1 MVYLAVRREKTESM
15 PMANTLPD
23 NAFTSRQAMDPDLRR
38 VARFL
43 PKGNA
48 LQRGYKVQRAI
59 MFLMG
64 NAGRLRNVPVVAVNE
79 YVKVRVHRPAGLAVP
94 APALLWIHGGGTIMG
109 TAVQD
114 DKYCRKLSR
123 LTGFSVVAVEH
134 RLAPEHPYPAPLED
148 CYAALLWLARQPWVD
163 PNRIAVGGASAGGHF
178 AAAVAQRAHDR
189 NEVKLAYQMLVY
201 PMLDDRTGAKRDGP
215 KRVMWTETDNQQAWR
230 WYLNGADPV
239 EAAPG
244 RRRDL
249 SGLPPA
255 WIGVGTL
262 DLFYDECLDYGR
274 RLREAGVPV
283 HEEIAPGAFH
293 AFDHIADKA
302 PISVDFFASQ
312 RDHLW
317 AALAEPSG

>member
-1 MVYLAVRREKTESM
+1 MSNA
-15 PMANTLPD
+15 LPD
-23 NAFTSRQAMDPDLRR
+23 NAFTSRQALDPGLRN

-48 LQRGYKVQRAI
+48 LHRGYKVQRAI
-59 MFLMG
+59 MSLMG
-64 NAGRLRNVPVVAVNE
+64 HAGRLRNVPVVRVNE
-79 YVKVRVHRPAGLAVP
+79 HVTVRVHRPAGP
-94 APALLWIHGGGTIMG
+94 PRPGPALLWIHGGGTIMG

-123 LTGFSVVAVEH
+123 LTGASVVAVEH
-134 RLAPEHPYPAPLED
+134 RLAPEHPYPAPLDD

-163 PNRIAVGGASAGGHF
+163 ATRIAVGGASAGGHF

-189 NEVKLAYQMLVY
+189 GDVKLVYQLLVY
-201 PMLDDRTGAKRDGP
+201 PMLDDRTGANGDRRKRI
-215 KRVMWTETDNQQAWR
+215 MWTGSDNQLAWR
-230 WYLNGADPV
+230 WYLDGADPV

-244 RRRDL
+244 RRPDL

-262 DLFYDECLDYGR
+262 DLFHDECLEYAR

-283 HEEIAPGAFH
+283 HEEVARGAFH
-293 AFDHIADKA
+293 AFDMIADKA
-302 PISVDFFASQ
+302 PVSANFFASQ
-312 RDHLW
+312 RAHLG
-317 AALAEPSG
+317 AALAEPAR